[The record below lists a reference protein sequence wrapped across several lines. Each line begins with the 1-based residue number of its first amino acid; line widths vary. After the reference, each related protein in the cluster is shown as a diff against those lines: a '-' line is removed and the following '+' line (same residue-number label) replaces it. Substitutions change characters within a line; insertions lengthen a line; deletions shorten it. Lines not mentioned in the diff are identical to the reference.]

1 MVARATRHER
11 RPIAMS
17 RRPALSEDSRKLVHL
32 SFGAGALL
40 LRWLP
45 WFEATMLASLAV
57 CFNIWGLHRI
67 GGAALFRPDEHG
79 RRRVKSGIVLYPAA
93 VVGLLLLL
101 PQRFDIIAAAW
112 GVLAFGDGMATL
124 AGRRFPIR
132 PLSWNPQKSLG
143 GTLAFILSG
152 SLAAIGLLIWCGGR
166 VVPPSFWWFPVV
178 AGVLGALAAAMA
190 ETIPIALDDN
200 VTVPA
205 TAALVMWTVSLVGED
220 AAVRAVSEPLV
231 SLPIALAA
239 NLAVATAGYMART
252 VTRSGAAAGTF
263 IGAVILATTGWSGW
277 ALLLLTFVL
286 AVIATRL
293 GGSRKTAL
301 GIAEKREGRRGAGN
315 AAANTGFAAA
325 AALMSAASYAHK
337 PGLLAFATALVAGS
351 SDTVA
356 SEIGKAWGRRT
367 FLITTRGAVKAGTP
381 GAMSLEGT
389 AAGVGA
395 AVLLAW
401 VASLL
406 GLVASDLIPAIAIGA
421 TAGALLE
428 SILAATFEEKGI
440 VNNDLLNFINT
451 ASAAYVA
458 VKIAELL

>member
-143 GTLAFILSG
+143 GTIAFILFG
-152 SLAAIGLLIWCGGR
+152 SIAAIGLLIWCGGR
-166 VVPPSFWWFPVV
+166 VVPPSI
-178 AGVLGALAAAMA
+178 GM
-190 ETIPIALDDN
+190 
-200 VTVPA
+200 
-205 TAALVMWTVSLVGED
+205 VSGRGR
-220 AAVRAVSEPLV
+220 RARCARRGDGRNHPDR
-231 SLPIALAA
+231 ARRQRDG
-239 NLAVATAGYMART
+239 AGYSRPGDVDRVIGGRGRRRPCRLGT
-252 VTRSGAAAGTF
+252 TRLITDRPRGKPGSRDRRLHGANGHPVRRRCRYVHWRRDPCHDRMERV
-263 IGAVILATTGWSGW
+263 GAV
-277 ALLLLTFVL
+277 
-286 AVIATRL
+286 
-293 GGSRKTAL
+293 TAD
-301 GIAEKREGRRGAGN
+301 IRARRHCDP
-315 AAANTGFAAA
+315 
-325 AALMSAASYAHK
+325 S
-337 PGLLAFATALVAGS
+337 
-351 SDTVA
+351 
-356 SEIGKAWGRRT
+356 
-367 FLITTRGAVKAGTP
+367 
-381 GAMSLEGT
+381 
-389 AAGVGA
+389 
-395 AVLLAW
+395 
-401 VASLL
+401 
-406 GLVASDLIPAIAIGA
+406 
-421 TAGALLE
+421 
-428 SILAATFEEKGI
+428 
-440 VNNDLLNFINT
+440 
-451 ASAAYVA
+451 
-458 VKIAELL
+458 

>member
-1 MVARATRHER
+1 MN
-11 RPIAMS
+11 
-17 RRPALSEDSRKLVHL
+17 RRPALSEDGRKLVHI

-45 WFEATMLASLAV
+45 WFEATMLASFAV
-57 CFNIWGLHRI
+57 CFNIWGLHRL

-79 RRRVKSGIVLYPAA
+79 RHRVKSGIVLYPAA

-124 AGRRFPIR
+124 VGRHFPIK
-132 PLSWNPQKSLG
+132 PLSWNPHKSLG
-143 GTLAFILSG
+143 GTLAFVLFG
-152 SLAAIGLLIWCGGR
+152 SAAAAGLLIWCGER
-166 VVPPSFWWFPVV
+166 VVPPSFWWFPFV
-178 AGVLGALAAAMA
+178 AAALGATAAAFA
-190 ETIPIALDDN
+190 ETIPVALDDN
-200 VTVPA
+200 ITVPA
-205 TAALVMWTVSLVGED
+205 TAAAVMWTVSLVSED
-220 AAVRAVSEPLV
+220 LAVRAALEPMV
-231 SLPIALAA
+231 ALPVALSA
-239 NLAVATAGYMART
+239 NLIVAAAGYAART
-252 VTRSGAAAGTF
+252 VTIPGAAAGTI

-286 AVIATRL
+286 AVVATRV
-293 GGSRKTAL
+293 GGKRKTSL
-301 GIAEKREGRRGAGN
+301 GIAEERGGRRGAGN
-315 AAANTGFAAA
+315 AFANTGFAAA
-325 AALMSAASYAHK
+325 AAFMSAVSYAHK
-337 PGLLAFATALVAGS
+337 PALLAFATALVAGS

-356 SEIGKAWGRRT
+356 SEIGKAWGKRT
-367 FLITTRGAVKAGTP
+367 LLVTTRGAVKAGTP

-395 AVLLAW
+395 ALLLAW
-401 VASLL
+401 TASTL
-406 GLVASDLIPAIAIGA
+406 GLVSTSVIPAIAVGA

-428 SILAATFEEKGI
+428 SILAATFEDKGV

-451 ASAAYVA
+451 ATAAYVA